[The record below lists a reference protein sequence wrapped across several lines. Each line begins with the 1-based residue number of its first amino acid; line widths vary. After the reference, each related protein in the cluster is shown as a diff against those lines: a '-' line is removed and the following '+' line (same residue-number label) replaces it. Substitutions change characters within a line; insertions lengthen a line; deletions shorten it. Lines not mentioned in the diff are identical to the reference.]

1 MAHKPESDDLREASL
16 GDLAKRL
23 SSDMSTLVR
32 QELELARVEMTQK
45 GRQAGG
51 GLGLIGVGGAI
62 GLAALGAL
70 TAFALLVLATFLD
83 AWLAALLV
91 AVALGAVAAALALRG
106 KERVQEV
113 GTPLPDQAK
122 ESVNEDMQWAK
133 TQIGS
138 DKR

>member
-62 GLAALGAL
+62 GLAAL
-70 TAFALLVLATFLD
+70 TAFAILVLATFLD